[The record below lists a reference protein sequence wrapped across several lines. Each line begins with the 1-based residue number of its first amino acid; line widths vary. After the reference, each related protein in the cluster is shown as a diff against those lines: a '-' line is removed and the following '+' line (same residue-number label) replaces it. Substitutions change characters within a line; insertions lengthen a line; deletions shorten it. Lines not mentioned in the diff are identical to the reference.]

1 MPFLNIHN
9 EEVYDSFPMEG
20 KWGNVLAGVCVSE
33 TYEPVICKVMQNVTA
48 AFCAIL
54 QCVGLERQEVDQ

>member
-1 MPFLNIHN
+1 MV
-9 EEVYDSFPMEG
+9 ECVG
-20 KWGNVLAGVCVSE
+20 WCVCE
-33 TYEPVICKVMQNVTA
+33 TCEPVICKVMHNVTA

>member
-1 MPFLNIHN
+1 M
-9 EEVYDSFPMEG
+9 EECVG
-20 KWGNVLAGVCVSE
+20 WCVSE
-33 TYEPVICKVMQNVTA
+33 TCEPVICKVMQNVTA